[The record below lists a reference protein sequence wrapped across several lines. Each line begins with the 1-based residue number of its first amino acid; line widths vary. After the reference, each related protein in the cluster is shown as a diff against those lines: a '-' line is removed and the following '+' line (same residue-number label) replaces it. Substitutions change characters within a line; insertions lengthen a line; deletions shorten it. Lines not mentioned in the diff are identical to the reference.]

1 MARTNKV
8 PSDQDANQT
17 LQGAYNEIDATFTT
31 NGYLV
36 GEVGRQISLAI
47 STTTVANDTETYTF
61 SEASGATQLY
71 QIKIIYTDGTRATM
85 LTATRIS

>member
-1 MARTNKV
+1 MSRTTKP

-17 LQGAYNEIDATFTT
+17 LQGAYNEVDASFTT
-31 NGYLV
+31 NGFLV
-36 GEVGRQISLAI
+36 GKVGHSVALAI

-61 SEASGATQLY
+61 SDDSTQLY
-71 QIKIIYTDGTRATM
+71 QIRVIYADGTRATL